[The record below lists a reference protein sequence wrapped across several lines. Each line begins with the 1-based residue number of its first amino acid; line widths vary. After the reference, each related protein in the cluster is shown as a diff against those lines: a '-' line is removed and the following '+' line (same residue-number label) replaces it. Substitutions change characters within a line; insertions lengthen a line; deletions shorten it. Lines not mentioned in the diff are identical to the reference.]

1 MKFIN
6 FHHVYKIWSLLRVTL
21 FCTQKTKSQY
31 NSKCTS
37 LIVWQQVKLDC
48 GVFVNYH
55 LNLFKAKKYKSECT

>member
-6 FHHVYKIWSLLRVTL
+6 FHHVYKIQSLLGVTL
-21 FCTQKTKSQY
+21 FCTQNTKSQY
-31 NSKCTS
+31 NSKCIS
-37 LIVWQQVKLDC
+37 LIAWQVKLDC